1 LGEIDLL
8 NIPGIGPKKKTL
20 FRSLEIQEVKDLLYY
35 FPQKFKDFISIT
47 DICNLVDSKPSV
59 VKVKV
64 DKVKWGHA
72 KEGKIFLVVSCSD
85 STGLLDIAF
94 FNANYMYDIIREGN
108 TYLFYGK
115 TSFRYLRKNMANPEL
130 IKIEDIGK
138 IVPIYKTIRG
148 LSQNDF
154 RKSITYALKKSEVI
168 YEYLPEKILHK
179 RKFKEPI
186 QTLNDMHFPKSG
198 ASYMEAK
205 KKLIY
210 EEFFMLQMTILK
222 MKKERL
228 LMDSA
233 PGMKPFD
240 FQNDELVKGLPFQMT
255 ASQSSVVE
263 NLSILLHQKNCPKIL
278 LQGDVGTGKTL
289 VAFMA
294 ARQAYLSGYQTAIMA
309 PTELLAEQHFETFN
323 RFFKNSGMVTRIL
336 TRNTQDKPK
345 VKEEL
350 ASGTCNLLIGTHA
363 IIQDD
368 VSFKNLGLIIT
379 DERHRFGVAQ
389 NDSLYKKGVSPQIIV
404 MSATPIPRTISEIIF
419 GDMEI
424 LRLTEKPNN
433 SLKPVE
439 TMIVADDKSKRAMYE
454 HIRNEMLSGRQIFYV
469 CPRIENENDLI
480 ASVVEIFKH
489 LSQAVYPSFK
499 VEALHGRLSQYEK
512 NRIMQAFRDGDIDMI
527 VSTTVIEVG
536 IDVPNATV
544 MVIDSFERFG
554 LAQIHQLRG
563 RVGRGKFESFCYL
576 VSDNFN
582 DSIREKALVLQKCND
597 GFEIA
602 KEDMKMRGPG
612 HVFSLKQHGFPEFK
626 LADMF
631 RHYKLLIIV
640 QKDIE
645 SVYGWSLKDL
655 EISQELEKAINSYA
669 KQINKSS
676 MQTQGGIQ

>member
-1 LGEIDLL
+1 LDEIDLL
-8 NIPGIGPKKKTL
+8 NIPGIGPKKKML
-20 FRSLEIQEVKDLLYY
+20 FKSLEIQEVKDLLYY
-35 FPQKFKDFISIT
+35 FPHKFKDFISII

-64 DKVKWGHA
+64 DKVKRGRSKA
-72 KEGKIFLVVSCSD
+72 GKGFLVVSCSD
-85 STGLLDIAF
+85 ATGLLDIVF
-94 FNANYMYDIIREGN
+94 FNANYMYDIIRKGN

-115 TSFRYLRKNMANPEL
+115 ASFRYSRTNMANPEL

-138 IVPIYKTIRG
+138 IVPIYKTVRG

-154 RKSITYALKKSEVI
+154 RKSITYALKNSEKI
-168 YEYLPEKILHK
+168 DEYLPEKILHK

-186 QTLNDMHFPKSG
+186 QTLKDMHFPKSG
-198 ASYMEAK
+198 SNYMEAK

-228 LMDSA
+228 LMDST

-240 FQNDELVKGLPFQMT
+240 FQNDELIKGLPFQMT
-255 ASQSSVVE
+255 SSQSSVVG
-263 NLSILLHQKNCPKIL
+263 NLSLLLHQKNCPKIL

-323 RFFKNSGMVTRIL
+323 RFFKNSCMVTRIL
-336 TRNTQDKPK
+336 TRNTQDKIK

-350 ASGTCNLLIGTHA
+350 GSGICNLIIGTHA

-368 VSFKNLGLIIT
+368 VNFKNLGLIIT

-424 LRLTEKPNN
+424 LRLTEKPNKG
-433 SLKPVE
+433 LKPVE
-439 TMIVADDKSKRAMYE
+439 TMLVADNKSKRAMYE
-454 HIRNEMLSGRQIFYV
+454 HIRNEMLAGRQIFYV
-469 CPRIENENDLI
+469 CPRIENEDDSI
-480 ASVVEIFKH
+480 ASVEDIFKH
-489 LSQAVYPSFK
+489 LSQDAYPSFK
-499 VEALHGRLSQYEK
+499 VAALHGRLSQYEK
-512 NRIMQAFRDGDIDMI
+512 NRIMQAFRNGETDMI

-544 MVIDSFERFG
+544 MAIDSFERFG

-576 VSDNFN
+576 VSDKFN
-582 DSIREKALVLQKCND
+582 DSIREKAMVLQRCND

-645 SVYGWSLKDL
+645 SVYGQSLKDL
-655 EISQELEKAINSYA
+655 EISRELENAINSYA
-669 KQINKSS
+669 KQISKSS
-676 MQTQGGIQ
+676 M

>member
-1 LGEIDLL
+1 MGESDLL

-20 FRSLEIQEVKDLLYY
+20 FGSLEIHEVKDLLYY

-47 DICNLVDSKPSV
+47 NICNLVDSKPSV

-64 DKVKWGHA
+64 DKVRRNQS
-72 KEGKIFLVVSCSD
+72 KEGKRFLVVSCSD
-85 STGLLDIAF
+85 STGSLDIVF
-94 FNANYMYDIIREGN
+94 FNADYMYGIMREGN

-115 TSFRYLRKNMANPEL
+115 ASFRYSRKNMANPEL

-138 IVPIYKTIRG
+138 IVPIYKTVRG

-154 RKSITYALKKSEVI
+154 RKSITYALKNSESI
-168 YEYLPEKILHK
+168 DEYLPEKILHK
-179 RKFKEPI
+179 RKFKEPM

-210 EEFFMLQMTILK
+210 EEFFRLQMTILK
-222 MKKERL
+222 MKQERF

-233 PGMKPFD
+233 PGMKLFD

-255 ASQSSVVE
+255 ASQSSAVE
-263 NLSILLHQKNCPKIL
+263 NLSMLLHQKKCPKIL

-323 RFFKNSGMVTRIL
+323 RFFKNSCMVTRIL
-336 TRNTQDKPK
+336 TRNTQRKTK

-350 ASGTCNLLIGTHA
+350 DNGTCNLLIGTHA

-368 VSFKNLGLIIT
+368 VNFKNLGLIIT

-389 NDSLYKKGVSPQIIV
+389 NDSLQKKGVSPQIIV

-439 TMIVADDKSKRAMYE
+439 TMLVADNKSKRAMYE

-469 CPRIENENDLI
+469 CPRIENENDSI
-480 ASVVEIFKH
+480 ASVEEIFKH
-489 LSQAVYPSFK
+489 LSQSVYPSFK
-499 VEALHGRLSQYEK
+499 LEALHGRLSQYEK
-512 NRIMQAFRDGDIDMI
+512 NRIMQAFRNGEIDMI

-544 MVIDSFERFG
+544 MAIDSFERFG

-563 RVGRGKFESFCYL
+563 RVGRGVFESFCYL
-576 VSDNFN
+576 VSDNCN
-582 DSIREKALVLQKCND
+582 DSIREKALVLQRCND

-645 SVYGWSLKDL
+645 SVYGQSLENL
-655 EISQELEKAINSYA
+655 NISRELENAINSYA
-669 KQINKSS
+669 KQINKRS